1 MSTKQELPSPRYFS
15 SVAELVTQ
23 PYFYY
28 SNLMECCWSI
38 RKSDLRFAKC
48 LVTYCQIQEQLSLVF
63 KANLLMKYP
72 SGTFKLCL
80 FQWWVINVIKIHKM
94 FRMLC
99 AGVLTVCGK
108 EKSLFLST
116 YSIESNPE
124 FVHRGLHLLK
134 GIYYL
139 NS

>member
-1 MSTKQELPSPRYFS
+1 M
-15 SVAELVTQ
+15 
-23 PYFYY
+23 
-28 SNLMECCWSI
+28 
-38 RKSDLRFAKC
+38 
-48 LVTYCQIQEQLSLVF
+48 
-63 KANLLMKYP
+63 
-72 SGTFKLCL
+72 
-80 FQWWVINVIKIHKM
+80 IKIHKM

-134 GIYYL
+134 SIYYL